1 MMQEKFRVPARVL
14 DVMELDA
21 YGQNLLQYACDE
33 KWVELV
39 EELLRV
45 EGMNI
50 DQQNK
55 FGWTALE
62 MLANEMIG
70 DLKSTKIMKILLKL
84 GASTAISRSK
94 DHTVLDVAMEGVSM
108 RAEFN
113 FPPDIHHKNKLKLLV
128 EDFGLPVTQNVLDSV
143 TRVPEIFAMCQNARS
158 SPRSLKKLAR
168 LTVLKTLKVDKMPD
182 GYIPEELKS
191 FLNFKRERMSKTSLH
206 SS

>member
-14 DVMELDA
+14 DVIELDA
-21 YGQNLLQYACDE
+21 YGNNLLQYACDE
-33 KWVELV
+33 GWVELV
-39 EELLRV
+39 EELLRG

-113 FPPDIHHKNKLKLLV
+113 FPPDIRHKNKLKLLV
-128 EDFGLPVTQNVLDSV
+128 EDFGLPITQNVLKVAALDPD
-143 TRVPEIFAMCQNARS
+143 PEVSAMCQHACS

-168 LTVLKTLKVDKMPD
+168 LVVWKTHNVDKMPD
-182 GYIPEELKS
+182 GYIPEELKF
-191 FLNFKRERMSKTSLH
+191 FLGFKEGDDE
-206 SS
+206 

>member
-1 MMQEKFRVPARVL
+1 MPARVL
-14 DVMELDA
+14 DVVELDA
-21 YGQNLLQYACDE
+21 YGNNLLQYACDE
-33 KWVELV
+33 GWVELV
-39 EELLRV
+39 EELLRG

-113 FPPDIHHKNKLKLLV
+113 FPPDIRHKNKLKLLV
-128 EDFGLPVTQNVLDSV
+128 EDFGLPITQNVLKVAALD
-143 TRVPEIFAMCQNARS
+143 PEVSAMCQT
-158 SPRSLKKLAR
+158 PRSLKKLAR
-168 LTVLKTLKVDKMPD
+168 LVVWKTHKVDKMPD
-182 GYIPEELKS
+182 GYIPEELRT
-191 FLNFKRERMSKTSLH
+191 FLNFQEGEDE
-206 SS
+206 

>member
-1 MMQEKFRVPARVL
+1 MQEKFRVPARVL
-14 DVMELDA
+14 DVVELDA
-21 YGQNLLQYACDE
+21 YGNNLLQYACDE
-33 KWVELV
+33 GWVELV
-39 EELLRV
+39 EELLRG

-50 DQQNK
+50 NQQNK

-113 FPPDIHHKNKLKLLV
+113 FPPDIRHKNKLKLLV

-168 LTVLKTLKVDKMPD
+168 LTVLKTHKVDKMPD

-191 FLNFKRERMSKTSLH
+191 FLNFQEGEDE
-206 SS
+206 

>member
-14 DVMELDA
+14 DVVELDA
-21 YGQNLLQYACDE
+21 YGNNLLQYACDE
-33 KWVELV
+33 GWVELV
-39 EELLRV
+39 EELLRG

-50 DQQNK
+50 NQQNK

-62 MLANEMIG
+62 MLANEMVG

-94 DHTVLDVAMEGVSM
+94 VQRPHCPRRRGVSM

-113 FPPDIHHKNKLKLLV
+113 FPPDIRHKNKLKLLV
-128 EDFGLPVTQNVLDSV
+128 EDFGLPITQNVLKVAALDPD
-143 TRVPEIFAMCQNARS
+143 PEVSAMCQHAWS

-168 LTVLKTLKVDKMPD
+168 LVVWKTHKVDKMPD
-182 GYIPEELKS
+182 GYIPEELRT
-191 FLNFKRERMSKTSLH
+191 FLNFQEGEDE
-206 SS
+206 